1 MLHLGPLLHLGPFIT
16 FEASTLLKII
26 VNKFQPGD
34 DISHERDVIQLRVS
48 INRSIG
54 LKIKLIDTEY
64 RREES
69 GLNQAKNYNY

>member
-1 MLHLGPLLHLGPFIT
+1 MEQI
-16 FEASTLLKII
+16 EALLKII
-26 VNKFQPGD
+26 VNKVQPGD
-34 DISHERDVIQLRVS
+34 DISHELDVMQLRVS

-64 RREES
+64 QTEES

>member
-1 MLHLGPLLHLGPFIT
+1 M
-16 FEASTLLKII
+16 EALLKII
-26 VNKFQPGD
+26 VNKVQPGD
-34 DISHERDVIQLRVS
+34 DISHELDVMQLRVS

-64 RREES
+64 QTEES

>member
-1 MLHLGPLLHLGPFIT
+1 M
-16 FEASTLLKII
+16 EALLKII
-26 VNKFQPGD
+26 VNKVQPGD
-34 DISHERDVIQLRVS
+34 DISHELDVTPLRVS

-64 RREES
+64 QTEES